1 MPERELT
8 IEVLCERLPSQC
20 LPHEPIFLGIQK
32 GREVVAVV
40 PASQGRAVFHPKFRV
55 TTVDSQ
61 PNFLGPYAQGKREER
76 FFYLSWGTKLSDG
89 QFEMFRRLKVHL
101 SHLSLARIRKAAKPG
116 GSIRVTLDMTDAC
129 GGALCGSAREGERAQ
144 WHG

>member
-40 PASQGRAVFHPKFRV
+40 PASQGRAMFHPTFRV
-55 TTVDSQ
+55 TAVEGR

-76 FFYLSWGTKLSDG
+76 FFYLSWGTKSDDG
-89 QFEMFRRLKVHL
+89 PFEMFRRLKVHL
-101 SHLSLARIRKAAKPG
+101 THLSLARIGKATEAG
-116 GSIRVTLDMTDAC
+116 GSIRVTLNMTDAC
-129 GGALCGSAREGERAQ
+129 GGALCGSAWEGERAQ